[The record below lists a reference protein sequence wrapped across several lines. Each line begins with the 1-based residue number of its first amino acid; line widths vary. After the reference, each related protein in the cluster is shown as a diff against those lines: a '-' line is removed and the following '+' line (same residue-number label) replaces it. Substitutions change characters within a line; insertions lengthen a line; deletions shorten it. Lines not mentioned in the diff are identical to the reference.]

1 MAFREIKIRS
11 YDFKYTLSK
20 QRIVW
25 CKNVYNGLSELLP
38 IVKNIKWDS
47 YVFNDN
53 CNILCIN
60 QEQDDEKKI
69 ETMLATTTPN
79 NSEDAAPLSYTI
91 FGGSTYEL
99 INKKH
104 YKTVN
109 LRDFMDPTGDADIKM
124 KLPFVY
130 IENPKYFN
138 RYLIPLIDEE
148 TNELNNYFRTTFR
161 WCYDQVYEQLMLYDL
176 NKLFPNSV
184 PFNIDEY
191 DEVPNEFK
199 QPNLGFIDTAIGNC
213 RLISFY
219 KRQIG
224 SFKIQ
229 LVIKIEDEGTTKIDH
244 LIEFVFMVGENNEI
258 VYHPEGVGIQRA
270 RFDYFDEY
278 RIDTM
283 PDLLE
288 GNIEAYAVR
297 QNFFVK
303 KQSNYYHKG
312 FNHILR
318 MIYLLE
324 LSIHVDEYQKYK
336 RIFFNSLIQKFSRE
350 HIINKILFPEKEDP
364 ELLKKEEEEAK
375 EEIKEE
381 LKQLGKERGFSEA
394 LVNNFMKKKI
404 TASEK
409 KEKSKYIYENL
420 HIYFYKLGSDNKM
433 KLIKINISD
442 FLEMYQYKLV
452 PSAFANVFSGE
463 LIKKDEIN
471 RKYNIFIKK
480 IKENVK
486 KTRTRKFH
494 RTRNVSSVKSE
505 GPASSRRQK
514 TPEIQLDSGK
524 SELFSFSYTPNIA
537 PPPSPSSHTPS
548 LRKASLRKASSRAQR
563 KNKSLVKNKSM

>member
-53 CNILCIN
+53 CNISYIN
-60 QEQDDEKKI
+60 EESDEEETKI

-124 KLPFVY
+124 KLPRVY
-130 IENPKYFN
+130 IENLKKYHSYF
-138 RYLIPLIDEE
+138 IPLIDQE

-161 WCYDQVYEQLMLYDL
+161 WCYDRVYEQLMLYDL

-191 DEVPNEFK
+191 AEVPNEFK

-219 KRQIG
+219 
-224 SFKIQ
+224 SPNANYFKIQ
-229 LVIKIEDEGTTKIDH
+229 FVIKIVDEGITKIDH
-244 LIEFVFMVGENNEI
+244 LIEFVFAVGEKNEI
-258 VYHPEGVGIQRA
+258 VHNPEGGVGFLPA
-270 RFDYFDEY
+270 TFDYYDEY

-297 QNFFVK
+297 QNFFVEK
-303 KQSNYYHKG
+303 HLHYYHKA

-336 RIFFNSLIQKFSRE
+336 NIFFNLLIQKFSKE
-350 HIINKILFPEKEDP
+350 HIINKILFPEKE
-364 ELLKKEEEEAK
+364 EILKKQLEEEEKEFQEKAK
-375 EEIKEE
+375 QI
-381 LKQLGKERGFSEA
+381 GKERGLFNDFA
-394 LVNNFMKKKI
+394 MKKRLTVNERKER
-404 TASEK
+404 EK
-409 KEKSKYIYENL
+409 YNYENL
-420 HIYFYKLGSDNKM
+420 YIYFYKLGSHNKM
-433 KLIKINISD
+433 KLIKIKISD

-452 PSAFANVFSGE
+452 PNAYAKVFSGE

-480 IKENVK
+480 IKEDVK

-514 TPEIQLDSGK
+514 TPEIQVDSGE
-524 SELFSFSYTPNIA
+524 SELYSFSYTPNIA
-537 PPPSPSSHTPS
+537 PPPSRASPSSRKAS

-563 KNKSLVKNKSM
+563 KNKSLVKNKSI

>member
-53 CNILCIN
+53 CNISYIN
-60 QEQDDEKKI
+60 QESDEEETKN
-69 ETMLATTTPN
+69 ETMLVTTTPN

-138 RYLIPLIDEE
+138 RYSIPLIDQE

-219 KRQIG
+219 APKANY
-224 SFKIQ
+224 FKIQ
-229 LVIKIEDEGTTKIDH
+229 FVIKIADEGITKIDH
-244 LIEFVFMVGENNEI
+244 LIEFVFSVGEKNEI
-258 VYHPEGVGIQRA
+258 IYQPESTGIQLA

-324 LSIHVDEYQKYK
+324 LSIYVDEYQKYK

-364 ELLKKEEEEAK
+364 ELLKK
-375 EEIKEE
+375 I
-381 LKQLGKERGFSEA
+381 LL
-394 LVNNFMKKKI
+394 

-452 PSAFANVFSGE
+452 PSAFGNVFSGE

-480 IKENVK
+480 IKETVK

-514 TPEIQLDSGK
+514 TPEIQLDSGE

-537 PPPSPSSHTPS
+537 PPPSPSSS
-548 LRKASLRKASSRAQR
+548 RKASSRASLKRASLTQR
-563 KNKSLVKNKSM
+563 KNKSLVKNKSI

>member
-20 QRIVW
+20 ERIVW

-53 CNILCIN
+53 CNISYIN
-60 QEQDDEKKI
+60 QESDETKNK
-69 ETMLATTTPN
+69 TMLVTTTPN

-124 KLPFVY
+124 KLPYVY
-130 IENPKYFN
+130 IEKPEYFN
-138 RYLIPLIDEE
+138 TYSIPLIDKE

-161 WCYDQVYEQLMLYDL
+161 WCYDRVYEQLMLYDL

-219 KRQIG
+219 KRQVG

-258 VYHPEGVGIQRA
+258 VYQPESTAIQPA

-283 PDLLE
+283 PDLLG

-297 QNFFVK
+297 QNFFVE
-303 KQSNYYHKG
+303 KQLNYYHKG

-324 LSIHVDEYQKYK
+324 LSIHIGEYEKYK
-336 RIFFNSLIQKFSRE
+336 KIFFNLLIQKFSKE

-364 ELLKKEEEEAK
+364 ELLKKQQEEEE

-394 LVNNFMKKKI
+394 LMNNFMKKKI
-404 TASEK
+404 TANER

-433 KLIKINISD
+433 KLIKIKFSD

-471 RKYNIFIKK
+471 RKYNIFMKK

-486 KTRTRKFH
+486 NMRTRKFH
-494 RTRNVSSVKSE
+494 RTHNVSSVRSE

-514 TPEIQLDSGK
+514 TPEMQADSGE
-524 SELFSFSYTPNIA
+524 SELYSFSYTPNIA
-537 PPPSPSSHTPS
+537 PPPSRASSQSP
-548 LRKASLRKASSRAQR
+548 SSRASLKRASLTQR
-563 KNKSLVKNKSM
+563 KNKSLVKNKSI

>member
-20 QRIVW
+20 ERIVW

-53 CNILCIN
+53 CNISCIN
-60 QEQDDEKKI
+60 QEQDDEEKI

-138 RYLIPLIDEE
+138 RYLIPLIDQE

-161 WCYDQVYEQLMLYDL
+161 WCYDRVYEQLMLYDL

-375 EEIKEE
+375 EELKEA
-381 LKQLGKERGFSEA
+381 KEKGFVEA
-394 LVNNFMKKKI
+394 FMNSRKKKI
-404 TASEK
+404 LLTASEK

-420 HIYFYKLGSDNKM
+420 HIYFYKLGSHNKM

-442 FLEMYQYKLV
+442 FLEMYQYKLY
-452 PSAFANVFSGE
+452 PNAFANVFSGE

-537 PPPSPSSHTPS
+537 PPPSPSSQSPSSHTPS
-548 LRKASLRKASSRAQR
+548 LRKASLKRASLTQR
-563 KNKSLVKNKSM
+563 KNKSLVKNKSI

>member
-20 QRIVW
+20 ERIVW

-53 CNILCIN
+53 CNISYIN
-60 QEQDDEKKI
+60 QESDETKN
-69 ETMLATTTPN
+69 ETMLVTTTPN

-124 KLPFVY
+124 KLPYVY
-130 IENPKYFN
+130 IEKPEYFN
-138 RYLIPLIDEE
+138 TYSIPLIDKE
-148 TNELNNYFRTTFR
+148 TNELNNYFRTTFQ
-161 WCYDQVYEQLMLYDL
+161 WCYDRVHEQLMLYDL

-199 QPNLGFIDTAIGNC
+199 QSNLGFIDTEIGNC
-213 RLISFY
+213 RLIMFY
-219 KRQIG
+219 SQ
-224 SFKIQ
+224 SANYFKIQ
-229 LVIKIEDEGTTKIDH
+229 FVIKIVDEGITKIDH
-244 LIEFVFMVGENNEI
+244 LIEFVFSVGENNEI
-258 VYHPEGVGIQRA
+258 VYQPESTAIQPA

-283 PDLLE
+283 PDLLG

-297 QNFFVK
+297 QNFFVE
-303 KQSNYYHKG
+303 KQLNYYHKG

-324 LSIHVDEYQKYK
+324 LSIHIGEYEKYK
-336 RIFFNSLIQKFSRE
+336 RIFFSTLVSKFNSE
-350 HIINKILFPEKEDP
+350 YIINKLLFIENKEDP
-364 ELLKKEEEEAK
+364 ELLEKQKEEELKGIENQNFGAFLSN
-375 EEIKEE
+375 IKKNK
-381 LKQLGKERGFSEA
+381 LTANER
-394 LVNNFMKKKI
+394 
-404 TASEK
+404 

-420 HIYFYKLGSDNKM
+420 YIYFYKLGSHNKM
-433 KLIKINISD
+433 KLIKIKISD

-452 PSAFANVFSGE
+452 PNALANVFSGE

-471 RKYNIFIKK
+471 RKYNIFMKK

-486 KTRTRKFH
+486 NMRTRKFH
-494 RTRNVSSVKSE
+494 RTHNVSSVRSE

-514 TPEIQLDSGK
+514 TPEMQADSGE
-524 SELFSFSYTPNIA
+524 SELYSFSYTPNIA
-537 PPPSPSSHTPS
+537 PPPSRASSQSP
-548 LRKASLRKASSRAQR
+548 SSRASLKRASLTQR
-563 KNKSLVKNKSM
+563 KNKSLVKNKSI